1 YQMRGNRSS
10 EQATRFSTSER
21 RRAVNHQEWNRSYSS
36 NQRYPRSVQ
45 IRPASAR
52 SMFASESFWGLTKV
66 PAIMAKKRAIRLAS
80 VSRSE
85 QKNRQTFSTTK
96 WLCSSVRGGSWAT
109 SLTAFAGGP
118 GALLVAGVALQA
130 ERLLALLRRE
140 RLRRARV
147 RARRPDAVG
156 LGMTRPAGRGAH
168 QVGSERSLGDEE
180 QRDEALHAGGAV
192 YTRRVR

>member
-1 YQMRGNRSS
+1 M
-10 EQATRFSTSER
+10 
-21 RRAVNHQEWNRSYSS
+21 NHQEWNRSYSS

-45 IRPASAR
+45 MRPASAC

-66 PAIMAKKRAIRLAS
+66 PAIMARKRGKRFAS

-118 GALLVAGVALQA
+118 AGDSSAA
-130 ERLLALLRRE
+130 ELTAF
-140 RLRRARV
+140 
-147 RARRPDAVG
+147 P
-156 LGMTRPAGRGAH
+156 
-168 QVGSERSLGDEE
+168 
-180 QRDEALHAGGAV
+180 
-192 YTRRVR
+192 